1 MDSNEVQRQHIER
14 AIARARDG
22 VSDRINE
29 LDSRVRSDYNPVKLA
44 SDHAPKIIA
53 AGLGLGLL
61 VGFGMP
67 RALRRLIA
75 IGVPLALVAMKVRN
89 AIADGAHEPAQVEP
103 AAAAVD
109 YPI

>member
-1 MDSNEVQRQHIER
+1 MDSMEVQREHVER

-29 LDSRVRSDYNPVKLA
+29 LDTRLRNDYNPSKLA

-61 VGFGMP
+61 VGFGLP
-67 RALRRLIA
+67 RTLRRLIA
-75 IGVPLALVAMKVRN
+75 IGVPLAIVAMKVRS
-89 AIADGAHEPAQVEP
+89 AIAEGTHEPAQIE
-103 AAAAVD
+103 ASSGAVD

>member
-1 MDSNEVQRQHIER
+1 MDSMEVQREHIER

-29 LDSRVRSDYNPVKLA
+29 LDELVRNDYNPSKLV
-44 SDHAPKIIA
+44 SEHAPKIIA

-61 VGFGMP
+61 VGFGLP
-67 RALRRLIA
+67 KTLRRLIA
-75 IGVPLALVAMKVRN
+75 IGVPLALVTMKVRN
-89 AIADGAHEPAQVEP
+89 AIAEGAHEPAQVE
-103 AAAAVD
+103 ASSGAVD